1 MLLQV
6 DEFSDLLNYLE
17 RIRMNKTMPSKKRN
31 YQAEYQRR
39 QQLGKERGLSI
50 AQARGHARESEAK
63 IADLKRSGII
73 DRTRKSTLERYYQAI
88 NGIASGK
95 SLSRA
100 SKDARI
106 SLDTIKKLDT
116 ERNTINRLNNNKWE
130 IKSSASFPILT
141 KDGRL
146 FKEVSLDRK
155 NARIVGQ
162 YWNAAH
168 NAYLGDTSAIKT
180 FANIVVFDLFGNQY
194 SLLTSVNDLIAI
206 MEQMNDA
213 DREAYERMFS
223 SEQRAFR
230 VMNHG

>member
-1 MLLQV
+1 M
-6 DEFSDLLNYLE
+6 
-17 RIRMNKTMPSKKRN
+17 KTMPSKKRN

-39 QQLGKERGLSI
+39 RQLGKERGLSI
-50 AQARGHARESEAK
+50 AQARGHARKSEAK
-63 IADLKRSGII
+63 ISELKRSGII
-73 DRTRKSTLERYYQAI
+73 DRTRKSTLGRYYQAI

-95 SLSRA
+95 SLSKA
-100 SKDARI
+100 SKEVRI
-106 SLDTIKKLDT
+106 SIDTIRKLDT
-116 ERNTINRLNNNKWE
+116 ERNTLHRLNNHEWE

-141 KDGRL
+141 KEGQL
-146 FKEVSLDRK
+146 FNDVLLDRK

-168 NAYLGDTSAIKT
+168 NAYLGDTSAITT

-194 SLLTSVNDLIAI
+194 SLLTTVDDLISI

>member
-1 MLLQV
+1 
-6 DEFSDLLNYLE
+6 
-17 RIRMNKTMPSKKRN
+17 MNKIMPSKKRN

-39 QQLGKERGLSI
+39 RQLGIERGLSI
-50 AQARGHARESEAK
+50 AQARGHARKSESK
-63 IADLKRSGII
+63 ISELKRSGII

-95 SLSRA
+95 SLSKA
-100 SKDARI
+100 SKEARI
-106 SLDTIKKLDT
+106 SLGTIRKLDI
-116 ERNTINRLNNNKWE
+116 ERNTLHFLNNHKWE

-141 KDGRL
+141 KDGKL
-146 FKEVSLDRK
+146 FKEVLLDRK

-168 NAYLGDTSAIKT
+168 NAYLGDTSAITT
-180 FANIVVFDLFGNQY
+180 FSNIVVFDLFGNQY
-194 SLLTSVNDLIAI
+194 SLLTIVDDLISI